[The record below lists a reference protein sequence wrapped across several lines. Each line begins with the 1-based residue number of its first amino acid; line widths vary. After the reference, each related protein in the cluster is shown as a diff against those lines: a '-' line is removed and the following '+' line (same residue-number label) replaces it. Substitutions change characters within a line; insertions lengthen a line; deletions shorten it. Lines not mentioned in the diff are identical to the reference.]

1 MRLLLAYR
9 FLRSKSNS
17 SFINIISKISVLGII
32 LGISILITVISVMNG
47 FEKELKDK
55 VLGFTSHV
63 TAYANNLDRP
73 DFNIFD
79 ELMQK
84 REILGYSPYLEKEV
98 LLSSKHSTTNSFIRI
113 VDPVLEKSV
122 GYTHN
127 NIISGNYDNLSD
139 ISKTII
145 LGSGVASKLNVDIDD
160 EIEVYTQF
168 KHSSYKKMI
177 QFKQKYRVAGI
188 FDIGIYE
195 YNNAYAFLNLSEFL
209 TILQQSNKRDIF
221 ADKVRIKLLD
231 PLSSRSFTSEFNRN
245 NNEFFAQDW
254 SYTHKSLFIAIN
266 NEKRVMFIIL
276 MLIVAVAAFN
286 IISSLLMLVTN
297 KEKEIAVLVT
307 LGATKKDMIYIFL
320 LQGLFLGVIGIIFGV
335 SLGILLANNID
346 LVIGYIEALFNT
358 NLMPADIYHLSKI
371 PSLIIFSDI
380 VLIIIFTFFL
390 TLISAIYPA
399 IKASD
404 IKPSVVF
411 RGNN

>member
-1 MRLLLAYR
+1 
-9 FLRSKSNS
+9 
-17 SFINIISKISVLGII
+17 VLGII
-32 LGISILITVISVMNG
+32 LGISVLITVISVMNG

-63 TAYANNLDRP
+63 TAYTNNLDRP
-73 DFNIFD
+73 DFDIFD

-113 VDPVLEKSV
+113 VDPILEKSV
-122 GYTHN
+122 GYTHH
-127 NIISGNYDNLSD
+127 NIILGNYDSLSD
-139 ISKTII
+139 ISNTII

-209 TILQQSNKRDIF
+209 AILQQNNKRDIF
-221 ADKVRIKLLD
+221 ADRVRIKLSD
-231 PLSSRSFTSEFNRN
+231 PLNSRSFTSEFNRN

-254 SYTHKSLFIAIN
+254 SYTHKSLFTAIN

-335 SLGILLANNID
+335 LFGILLANNID
-346 LVIGYIEALFNT
+346 LVIRYIEALFNT

-371 PSLIIFSDI
+371 PSLIIFNDI
-380 VLIIIFTFFL
+380 ILIIIFTFFL

-399 IKASD
+399 IKASQV
-404 IKPSVVF
+404 KPSVVF

>member
-1 MRLLLAYR
+1 
-9 FLRSKSNS
+9 
-17 SFINIISKISVLGII
+17 VLGII

-63 TAYANNLDRP
+63 TAYTNNLDRP
-73 DFNIFD
+73 DFDIFD

-113 VDPVLEKSV
+113 VDPILEKSV
-122 GYTHN
+122 GYTHH
-127 NIISGNYDNLSD
+127 NIILGNYDSLSD
-139 ISKTII
+139 ISNTII

-209 TILQQSNKRDIF
+209 AILQQNNKRDIF
-221 ADKVRIKLLD
+221 ADRVRIKLSD
-231 PLSSRSFTSEFNRN
+231 PLNSRSFTSEFNRN

-254 SYTHKSLFIAIN
+254 SYTHKSLFTAIN

-335 SLGILLANNID
+335 LFGILLANNID
-346 LVIGYIEALFNT
+346 LVIRYIEALFNT

-371 PSLIIFSDI
+371 PSLIIFNDI
-380 VLIIIFTFFL
+380 ILIIIFTFFL

-399 IKASD
+399 IKASQV
-404 IKPSVVF
+404 KPSVVF

>member
-1 MRLLLAYR
+1 
-9 FLRSKSNS
+9 
-17 SFINIISKISVLGII
+17 
-32 LGISILITVISVMNG
+32 MNG

-63 TAYANNLDRP
+63 TAYTNNLDRP
-73 DFNIFD
+73 DYDIFD
-79 ELMQK
+79 GLMQK

-113 VDPVLEKSV
+113 VDPILEKSV
-122 GYTHN
+122 GYTHH
-127 NIISGNYDNLSD
+127 NIILGNYDSLSD
-139 ISKTII
+139 ISNTII

-209 TILQQSNKRDIF
+209 AILQQNNKRDIF
-221 ADKVRIKLLD
+221 ADRVRIKLSD
-231 PLSSRSFTSEFNRN
+231 PLNSRSFTSEFNRN

-254 SYTHKSLFIAIN
+254 SYTHKSLFTAIN

-335 SLGILLANNID
+335 LFGILLANNID
-346 LVIGYIEALFNT
+346 LVIRYIEALFNT

-371 PSLIIFSDI
+371 PSLIIFNDI
-380 VLIIIFTFFL
+380 ILIIIFTFFL
-390 TLISAIYPA
+390 TLVSAIYPA
-399 IKASD
+399 IKASQV
-404 IKPSVVF
+404 KPSVVF